1 MKLPALKFEPLSLD
15 HQTAYLRLLKT
26 RQASDYSFVNLFG
39 WAQAYGLEL
48 AFTGE
53 LALIRD
59 KHGCFWAPVGD
70 WTQVDWRGL
79 LETGDSFA
87 RVPAEL
93 VAIWRGQDLAFTA
106 EPAREHFDYLYKASE
121 LIELKGNRYHKK
133 KNLLSQFTKNYVY
146 EYAELTPD
154 IIPNLIDAQFSW
166 CQYHDCESDSG
177 LDAEQD
183 AIMRVLDHWRDLE
196 GLRGG
201 AIIVDGEVAAFTVA
215 EAYSTD
221 GLIIHFEKGLP
232 AYKGIYQAIN
242 QQFLSHNPGFATV
255 NREQDLGDE
264 GLRKAKLSYLPS
276 GYVEKFTVTISA

>member
-1 MKLPALKFEPLSLD
+1 MPTLNFEPLSLS
-15 HQTAYLRLLKT
+15 HQAAYLEKLKIRT
-26 RQASDYSFVNLFG
+26 ASDYSFINLFG
-39 WAQAYGLEL
+39 WAPAYGLEL
-48 AFTGE
+48 AFE
-53 LALIRD
+53 HDLVFIRD
-59 KHGCFWAPVGD
+59 KSGCCWAPIGD
-70 WTQVDWRGL
+70 WAAIDWRSVL
-79 LETGDSFA
+79 KPGDCFA
-87 RVPAEL
+87 RVPQTL
-93 VAIWRGQDLAFTA
+93 LSIWQDQGLNLTA
-106 EPAREHFDYLYKASE
+106 EPSREHFDYLYQASD

-166 CQYHDCESDSG
+166 CQYHDCESDTG

-183 AIMRVLDHWRDLE
+183 AIVRVLEQWRDLE

-215 EAYSTD
+215 EAYNAD

-242 QQFLSHNPGFATV
+242 QQFLSHNPGFTLV

-264 GLRKAKLSYLPS
+264 GLRHAKLSYLPC
-276 GYVEKFTVTISA
+276 GFVEKYAVQIGG